1 MALCTN
7 ALSLASAT
15 GTLDFFAEE
24 LAASQPAF
32 FQLIEGRLSAN
43 MSKVCRALS
52 CRADD

>member
-15 GTLDFFAEE
+15 GTLDFLADE

-32 FQLIEGRLSAN
+32 FQLIESRLSAN
-43 MSKVCRALS
+43 MAKVRRALS
-52 CRADD
+52 LR